1 MMDLG
6 RRIRLIRNEQ
16 KRTQDEIALACGFT
30 KSMLSKIE
38 SGKTM
43 PAVATL
49 MKIATALGV
58 KVADLLDTDSN
69 NDTVLV
75 KADQYKDTSKWIKTN
90 NGYSFFAFAS
100 ERRDK
105 IMQPYLFMAEK
116 GEIKKRQYSH
126 AGEEFIYVISGKM
139 KYKVGSVE
147 YELSA
152 GDSVYFNSLEE
163 HSVTPISQQVKYL
176 AIFTESQ
183 MQPDPNSNET

>member
-1 MMDLG
+1 MDLG
-6 RRIRLIRNEQ
+6 RRIRLIRKEQ

-30 KSMLSKIE
+30 KSLLSKIE

-49 MKIATALGV
+49 MKIANALGV
-58 KVADLLDTDSN
+58 KVADLLDEDSH
-69 NDTVLV
+69 NDTILNR
-75 KADQYKDTSKWIKTN
+75 AEQYKDTSKWIKTS

-105 IMQPYLFMAEK
+105 VMQPYLFLAEK
-116 GEIKKRQYSH
+116 GEVKKRQFSH

-139 KYKVGSVE
+139 KYKVGGAE

-163 HSVTPISQQVKYL
+163 HSVTPLTEQVKYL
-176 AIFTESQ
+176 AIFTET
-183 MQPDPNSNET
+183 QPNADSDKAED